1 LNVDQT
7 RFEALT
13 RSLASLPSR
22 RNVLRSLASAGLG
35 LSALRLSDTA
45 SAKNKKKG
53 KKKRKKKVQQGCT
66 PNCTERTCG
75 NDGCGGSC
83 GACGPTQVCH
93 GGTCCVPE
101 SRGAT
106 CAGRCGT
113 WTNTC
118 GQTVAC
124 ATCAAGQQC
133 LSNGSCAIVCAV
145 NGDCSGC
152 GCSNPSVEGAQH
164 CIGDLVRPEVLCTST
179 TDCPPGSHCQDI
191 GAASSV
197 CISVCH

>member
-1 LNVDQT
+1 VNQT
-7 RFEALT
+7 RFETAT
-13 RSLASLPSR
+13 RSLTGLPSR
-22 RNVLRSLASAGLG
+22 RDVLRSLASAGLG
-35 LSALRLSDTA
+35 LGALRLPDA
-45 SAKNKKKG
+45 VAAKNKQKG
-53 KKKRKKKVQQGCT
+53 KKRKKKVQQRCM

-118 GQTVAC
+118 GQPVAC
-124 ATCAAGQQC
+124 ASCAAGQQC

-164 CIGDLVRPEVLCTST
+164 CISDLVRPQVLCTST

>member
-1 LNVDQT
+1 VDQT
-7 RFEALT
+7 RFKIVT
-13 RSLASLPSR
+13 RSLTSLPSR
-22 RNVLRSLASAGLG
+22 RDVMRALAGAGLG
-35 LSALRLSDTA
+35 LGALRLSDA
-45 SAKNKKKG
+45 VAAKNKQKG
-53 KKKRKKKVQQGCT
+53 KKKRKKKVQQRCT

-83 GACGPTQVCH
+83 GACGTNQVCH

-113 WTNTC
+113 RTNNC
-118 GQTVAC
+118 GQRIAC
-124 ATCAAGQQC
+124 STCAAGQTC

-145 NGDCSGC
+145 NGDCTGGC
-152 GCSNPSVEGAQH
+152 GCSNPSVEGTRH
-164 CIGDLVRPEVLCTST
+164 CIGDLVRPEAFCTST
-179 TDCPPGSHCQDI
+179 TDCPPGAHCQNI